1 MALEQNILP
10 DQFWEFSVL
19 ELLDILEARNR
30 NTEKELEQWKAKIEL
45 QFFTAQA
52 ISSRIG
58 YIFGDEKKRRS
69 SDILQPWDVYPDLF
83 EDKTEEIESYQ
94 NQVAL
99 QKYKTGLAAYAAR
112 WNERVSNGQ

>member
-19 ELLDILEARNR
+19 EILDILEAARRNE
-30 NTEKELEQWKAKIEL
+30 EKELEKWKAKIEL

-58 YIFGDEKKRRS
+58 YIFGDEKKRS
-69 SDILQPWDVYPDLF
+69 ISDILQPWDVYPDLF
-83 EDKTEEIESYQ
+83 ENKTEEIEQKQ
-94 NQVAL
+94 NEVAL

-112 WNERVSNGQ
+112 WNERINNGQ